1 MARKN
6 GYKASDDAVLVER
19 LGYKVKIIRGA
30 ASNIKITTPEDLHM
44 GEAIIRSRI
53 A

>member
-1 MARKN
+1 
-6 GYKASDDAVLVER
+6 VLVER

-30 ASNIKITTPEDLHM
+30 ASNIKITTPEDLRM
-44 GEAIIRSRI
+44 SEAIRGSGI